1 MAFSKVCTLDDLWKG
16 EMEAFEI
23 DGTDVLLVHTDSGK
37 IHAVQAVCPHQ
48 EVDLAE
54 GELEGQVL
62 TCCMHL
68 WQFDV
73 VTGQGVNPTHAELAK
88 YPVKVEGE
96 DIWVDVAGIEVKFAH
111 A

>member
-1 MAFSKVCTLDDLWKG
+1 MAFTKGCTLDNLWKG
-16 EMEAFEI
+16 EMEGFEV
-23 DGTDVLLVHTDSGK
+23 DGVEVLLVHTDSGEV
-37 IHAVQAVCPHQ
+37 HAVQAICPHQ

-54 GELEGQVL
+54 GELEGKVL

-73 VTGQGVNPTHAELAK
+73 LTGKGVNPTHAELAK

-96 DIWVDVAGIEVKFAH
+96 DVLVDVAGIEVKFAH